1 MNNRRCKHIVGLC
14 LALLLSPL
22 LLKAQ
27 DGDEDNGF
35 GGWHF
40 AEISHTFG
48 DSKWSGKL
56 YFEHENFQYRR
67 LDCWFLRPAI
77 GYKVLPWL
85 KLNAGYDYLKLPDT
99 YGHRALFDV
108 TGTLRGGRLST
119 SLRFRYLHT
128 WKPELGMQDDEL
140 RTRLIV
146 AYTFK
151 DVPIM
156 PYLAVE
162 LFTWGAHWR
171 KSRHFVACTYDV
183 TSYMQ
188 LEGFYMLTFSS
199 KDPEHILGFGLNF
212 TI

>member
-1 MNNRRCKHIVGLC
+1 MKHLLTLIL
-14 LALLLSPL
+14 LAILLSPTA
-22 LLKAQ
+22 KAQ
-27 DGDEDNGF
+27 EAEVDNSF

-40 AEISHTFG
+40 MEVSHTFG

-56 YFEHENFQYRR
+56 YFEHENFQYQR

-77 GYKVLPWL
+77 GYKALPWL
-85 KLNAGYDYLKLPDT
+85 KLNLGYDYLKLPTT

-108 TGTLRGGRLST
+108 TGTIKEGCLST

-128 WKPELGMQDDEL
+128 WKPEVGAQDDEL

-146 AYTFK
+146 AYAFEEAPFT
-151 DVPIM
+151 

-162 LFTWGAHWR
+162 LFTWGSQWR
-171 KSRHFVACTYDV
+171 KSRHFVACTYDM
-183 TSYMQ
+183 TSFMQ
-188 LEGFYMLTFSS
+188 LEAFYMLTFSGR
-199 KDPEHILGFGLNF
+199 DPEHVLGFGLNF